1 MHVALLPSIALSL
14 LLLRPV
20 YAQNGSSIPGLT
32 EGQQECLA
40 NCLFFGIPAAANCP
54 QDSADPDVACFCGSQ
69 SFVANVTQCASS
81 GCNICTTG
89 GCNITA
95 NPLTD
100 ACGSDGT
107 GTVSASN
114 SESTS
119 ATASASVSS
128 SVAPGSPSGS
138 GPLPSGSGAPNSAR
152 YPFEFVQTATA
163 LSIALVFVALMM

>member
-40 NCLFFGIPAAANCP
+40 NCLFFGISAAANCP

-107 GTVSASN
+107 GSVINSA
-114 SESTS
+114 STS

-138 GPLPSGSGAPNSAR
+138 GALPSGSGAPNSAR

-163 LSIALVFVALMM
+163 LSIVLVFVALMM